1 MGVCAMSGAEKKR
14 FEFQMIHVSILG
26 LFHVSWLRML
36 IELLFWIIINGG
48 AISGAE
54 NKDWVTE

>member
-1 MGVCAMSGAEKKR
+1 VVLKKKR